1 MPTIIP
7 RLRFHVEHQTAP
19 SWPSEVVMHD
29 ECGRHTRK
37 LWRTPCGC
45 MRYGTQT
52 ARPKARIYTASG
64 LVTETNIAR
73 LFLTM
78 SADRPLQGT
87 DYACHR
93 CDDPLCA
100 HPDHLMVGNHHT
112 NVLDKGFPGRRIR
125 PRTVPRF
132 YDPLLR
138 EIAEHS
144 PAPVVIGRPRQTP
157 APLDRPE
164 YLKTLHPSVMRVPSQ
179 FGVRDLSRP

>member
-1 MPTIIP
+1 MPMMIP
-7 RLRFHVEHQTAP
+7 RLRFHVKNQTAL
-19 SWPSEVVMHD
+19 SWPSEVVTHV

-37 LWRTPCGC
+37 LWRTPCRC
-45 MRYGTQT
+45 MRYGTLT
-52 ARPKARIYTASG
+52 SRPKVRIDMASG
-64 LVTETNIAR
+64 LSTETNIAR

-87 DYACHR
+87 DFACHR

-100 HPDHLMVGNHHT
+100 HPDHLMVGTHHT

-144 PAPVVIGRPRQTP
+144 PAPVVSGRPRQTQT
-157 APLDRPE
+157 PLDTIMH
-164 YLKTLHPSVMRVPSQ
+164 LKVLHLPVVMAAARIGLPQ
-179 FGVRDLSRP
+179 LSTS